1 MYSHRRKIFLFLKG
15 REKDM
20 EEAKLAPK
28 NFIEEFIQQDIQEKG
43 LSHIQTRFPPEPNGY
58 LHIGH
63 VKALYIDFSMAE
75 KFGGKCNLRFD
86 DTNPAKEDV
95 EFVEAIQDDI
105 HWMGFDWDK
114 LVYGSSYFDQTY
126 EIAKEFIK
134 KGLAYVD
141 ELTPEQMK
149 EYRGT
154 LTAPGKNSPYRDRPI
169 EESLDLFERMKNG
182 EFADGTLTLRAK
194 IDMSSPNICLRD
206 PTIYRVLHKH
216 HHQTGDKWCI
226 YPMYDFAH
234 PIQDCI
240 EGVTHSLCSL
250 EYEIHRPLYNWV
262 RDNCGLPAHPRQI
275 EFARLNMTHTKLS
288 KRYLRRL
295 VEEHFVSG
303 WDDPRM
309 PTLVGMRRRGYTPES
324 IHDFLRRAGIAKSD
338 SVVDIGLLEHCIRED
353 LNDKAPRAMAVLD
366 PIRVTL
372 TNWEEG
378 NIVYLPTEN
387 HPAHPEMGNRE
398 VAFGKHLLIERE
410 DFMEDAPK
418 KFFRLA
424 PGREVRLKAAYII
437 RCDEVVKDDA
447 GNVTELLCSVD
458 LTSLSGGEG
467 ANRKVKGTLHWVE
480 ETTAQPIEVRLYDY
494 MLKED
499 EPEDENDAETEG
511 EEEAEAAKEKDFT
524 DSFNWD
530 SVKVLD
536 HAVIEGGLKDA
547 KVGDHFQFM
556 RQGYFVV
563 DKDST
568 PERPVY
574 NRTVGLKGSY
584 KPE

>member
-1 MYSHRRKIFLFLKG
+1 MEAN
-15 REKDM
+15 EKTTS
-20 EEAKLAPK
+20 
-28 NFIEEFIQQDIQEKG
+28 NFIEEFVAQDIADGKVIGQV
-43 LSHIQTRFPPEPNGY
+43 QTRFPPEPNGY

-63 VKALYIDFSMAE
+63 VKALYIDFSIAE

-95 EFVEAIQDDI
+95 EYVDAIQDDI
-105 HWMGFDWDK
+105 RWMGFQWDK
-114 LVYGSSYFDQTY
+114 LVYGSSYFDKTY
-126 EIAKEFIK
+126 EIAVEFIK

-154 LTAPGKNSPYRDRPI
+154 LTEPGRNSPYRDRPV

-182 EFADGTLTLRAK
+182 EFPDGSLTLRAK
-194 IDMSSPNICLRD
+194 IDMSSPNICMRD
-206 PTIYRVLHKH
+206 PTIYRVLHKR

-234 PIQDCI
+234 PIQDCL

-250 EYEIHRPLYNWV
+250 EYEIHRPLYDWV
-262 RDNCGLPAHPRQI
+262 RDNCGLPARPRQI
-275 EFARLNMTHTKLS
+275 EFARLKMTHTMLS
-288 KRYLRRL
+288 KRYLRQL

-309 PTLVGMRRRGYTPES
+309 PTLVGMRRRGYTPAS
-324 IHDFLRRAGIAKSD
+324 IHDFLRRAGIAKAD

-353 LNDKAPRAMAVLD
+353 LNDKAPRAMAVLN
-366 PIRVTL
+366 PLRVTL

-378 NIVYLPTEN
+378 KIIRLRTEN
-387 HPAHPEMGNRE
+387 HPNHPEMGERE

-437 RCDEVVKDDA
+437 RCDEVVKDEA
-447 GNVTELLCSVD
+447 GNVVELLCSVD

-480 ETTAQPIEVRLYDY
+480 ESTAKPIEVRLYDY
-494 MLKED
+494 MLKEEGD
-499 EPEDENDAETEG
+499 EVEEAADLDEA
-511 EEEAEAAKEKDFT
+511 EEAEAPKEKDFT
-524 DSFNWD
+524 DFFNWD
-530 SVKVLD
+530 SIRVLD
-536 HAVIEGGLKDA
+536 RAVLEGDLAGA
-547 KVGDHFQFM
+547 KAGDHFQFL

-568 PERPVY
+568 QDRLVF
-574 NRTVGLKGSY
+574 NRTVELKGSY

>member
-1 MYSHRRKIFLFLKG
+1 MEAN
-15 REKDM
+15 EKTTS
-20 EEAKLAPK
+20 
-28 NFIEEFIQQDIQEKG
+28 NFIEEFVAQDIADGKVIGQV
-43 LSHIQTRFPPEPNGY
+43 QTRFPPEPNGY

-63 VKALYIDFSMAE
+63 VKALYIDFSIAE

-95 EFVEAIQDDI
+95 EYVDAIQDDI
-105 HWMGFDWDK
+105 RWMGFQWDK
-114 LVYGSSYFDQTY
+114 LVYGSSYFDKTY
-126 EIAKEFIK
+126 EIAVEFIK

-154 LTAPGKNSPYRDRPI
+154 LTEPGRNSPYRDRPV

-182 EFADGTLTLRAK
+182 EFPDGSLTLRAK
-194 IDMSSPNICLRD
+194 IDMSSPNICMRD
-206 PTIYRVLHKH
+206 PTIYRVLHKR

-234 PIQDCI
+234 PIQDCL

-250 EYEIHRPLYNWV
+250 EYEIHRPLYDWV
-262 RDNCGLPAHPRQI
+262 RDNCGLPARPRQI

-288 KRYLRRL
+288 KRYLRQL

-309 PTLVGMRRRGYTPES
+309 PTLVGMRRRGYTPAA
-324 IHDFLRRAGIAKSD
+324 IHDFLRRAGIAKAD

-353 LNDKAPRAMAVLD
+353 LNDKAPRAMAVLN
-366 PIRVTL
+366 PLRVTL

-378 NIVYLPTEN
+378 KIVRLKTEN
-387 HPAHPEMGNRE
+387 HPNHPEMGERE

-437 RCDEVVKDDA
+437 RCDEVVKDEA
-447 GNVTELLCSVD
+447 GNVVELLCSVD

-480 ETTAQPIEVRLYDY
+480 ESTAKPIEVRLYDY

-499 EPEDENDAETEG
+499 GDEPEEAADLEEG
-511 EEEAEAAKEKDFT
+511 EESEAPKEKDFT

-530 SVKVLD
+530 SIRVLD
-536 HAVIEGGLKDA
+536 RAVLEGDLAGA
-547 KVGDHFQFM
+547 KAGDHFQFL

-568 PERPVY
+568 QDRLVF
-574 NRTVGLKGSY
+574 NRTVELKGSY

>member
-1 MYSHRRKIFLFLKG
+1 MEAN
-15 REKDM
+15 EKTTS
-20 EEAKLAPK
+20 
-28 NFIEEFIQQDIQEKG
+28 NFIEEFVAQDIADGKVIGQV
-43 LSHIQTRFPPEPNGY
+43 QTRFPPEPNGY

-63 VKALYIDFSMAE
+63 VKALYIDFSIAE

-95 EFVEAIQDDI
+95 EYVDAIQDDI
-105 HWMGFDWDK
+105 RWMGFQWDK
-114 LVYGSSYFDQTY
+114 LVYGSSYFDKTY
-126 EIAKEFIK
+126 EIAVEFIK

-154 LTAPGKNSPYRDRPI
+154 LTEPGRNSPYRDRPV

-182 EFADGTLTLRAK
+182 EFPDGSLTLRAK
-194 IDMSSPNICLRD
+194 IDMSSPNICMRD
-206 PTIYRVLHKH
+206 PTIYRVLHKR

-234 PIQDCI
+234 PIQDCL

-250 EYEIHRPLYNWV
+250 EYEIHRPLYDWV
-262 RDNCGLPAHPRQI
+262 RDNCGLPARPRQI

-309 PTLVGMRRRGYTPES
+309 PTLVGMRRRGYTPAS
-324 IHDFLRRAGIAKSD
+324 IHDFLRRAGIAKAD

-353 LNDKAPRAMAVLD
+353 LNDKAPRAMAVLN
-366 PIRVTL
+366 PLRVTL

-378 NIVYLPTEN
+378 KIIRLKTEN
-387 HPAHPEMGNRE
+387 HPNHPEMGERE

-437 RCDEVVKDDA
+437 RCDEVVKDEA

-480 ETTAQPIEVRLYDY
+480 ESTAKPIEVRLYDY
-494 MLKED
+494 MLKEEGD
-499 EPEDENDAETEG
+499 EVEEAADLDEA
-511 EEEAEAAKEKDFT
+511 EEAEAPKEKDFT
-524 DSFNWD
+524 DFFNWD
-530 SVKVLD
+530 SIRVLD
-536 HAVIEGGLKDA
+536 RAVLEGDLAGA
-547 KVGDHFQFM
+547 KAGDHFQFL

-568 PERPVY
+568 QDRLVF
-574 NRTVGLKGSY
+574 NRTVELKGSY

>member
-1 MYSHRRKIFLFLKG
+1 MDVSNINTT
-15 REKDM
+15 
-20 EEAKLAPK
+20 
-28 NFIEEFIQQDIQEKG
+28 NFIEDFVKQDIEEG
-43 LSHIQTRFPPEPNGY
+43 AVTGNIQTRFPPEPNGY
-58 LHIGH
+58 IHIGH
-63 VKALYIDFSMAE
+63 VKAMYVDFSVAQ

-86 DTNPAKEDV
+86 DTNPSKEDV

-114 LVYGSSYFDQTY
+114 CVYGSSYFDKTY
-126 EIAKEFIK
+126 ELAKEFIK

-154 LTAPGKNSPYRDRPI
+154 LTKPGKNSPFRDRPTQ
-169 EESLDLFERMKNG
+169 ESLDLFERMKNG

-194 IDMSSPNICLRD
+194 IDMASPNICMRD
-206 PTIYRVLHKH
+206 PTIYRIMHKK

-240 EGVTHSLCSL
+240 EGITHSLCSL

-262 RDNCGLPAHPRQI
+262 RDNAGLPAHPRQI
-275 EFARLNMTHTKLS
+275 EFARLNITHTKLS

-309 PTLVGMRRRGYTPES
+309 PTLCGLRRRGYTPAS
-324 IHDFLRRAGIAKSD
+324 IHDFLGRVGIAKAD
-338 SVVDIGLLEHCIRED
+338 SVVDIQLLEHCVRED
-353 LNDKAPRAMAVLD
+353 LNESAPRAMAVLD
-366 PIRVTL
+366 PIKVTL

-378 NIVYLPTEN
+378 KIVYLKTEN
-387 HPAHPEMGNRE
+387 HPNHPEMGERE

-437 RCDEVVKDDA
+437 KCEEVVKDEN
-447 GNVTELLCSVD
+447 GNITELLCSVD
-458 LTSLSGGEG
+458 LNSVSGSEG
-467 ANRKVKGTLHWVE
+467 AERKVKGTLHWVE

-494 MLKED
+494 MLKE
-499 EPEDENDAETEG
+499 EETEDEAELDE
-511 EEEAEAAKEKDFT
+511 EEEAEAPARKDFT
-524 DSFNWD
+524 DDFNYD
-530 SVKVLD
+530 SIKVMKN
-536 HAVIEGGLKDA
+536 AYIEGALKGA

-568 PERPVY
+568 EDLPVY
-574 NRTVGLKGSY
+574 NRTVSLKGSY

>member
-1 MYSHRRKIFLFLKG
+1 MEANEKI
-15 REKDM
+15 
-20 EEAKLAPK
+20 AS
-28 NFIEEFIQQDIQEKG
+28 NFIEEFVQQDIAEGKVIGQV
-43 LSHIQTRFPPEPNGY
+43 QTRFPPEPNCY

-63 VKALYIDFSMAE
+63 VKALYVDFSIAE

-105 HWMGFDWDK
+105 RWMGFDWDK
-114 LVYGSSYFDQTY
+114 LVYGSSYFDKTY
-126 EIAKEFIK
+126 EIAVEFIK

-154 LTAPGKNSPYRDRPI
+154 LTQPGKNSPYRDRPI
-169 EESLDLFERMKNG
+169 EESLDLFERMKRG

-194 IDMSSPNICLRD
+194 IDMSSPNICMRD

-262 RDNCGLPAHPRQI
+262 RDNCGLPAKPRQI

-309 PTLVGMRRRGYTPES
+309 PTLVGMRRRGYTPAS
-324 IHDFLRRAGIAKSD
+324 IHDFLRRAGIAKAD
-338 SVVDIGLLEHCIRED
+338 SIVDIGLLEHCIRED
-353 LNDKAPRAMAVLD
+353 LNETAPRAMAVLD

-372 TNWEEG
+372 TNWEEDKL
-378 NIVYLPTEN
+378 VYLTVEN
-387 HPAHPEMGNRE
+387 HPNHPEMGTRQ
-398 VAFGKHLLIERE
+398 VAFGRHILIERE

-437 RCDEVVKDDA
+437 RCDEVVKDEQ
-447 GNVTELLCSVD
+447 GNIVELLCSVD
-458 LTSLSGGEG
+458 LDSASGSEG

-480 ETTAQPIEVRLYDY
+480 ETTAQPIEARLYDY
-494 MLKED
+494 MLKEEDAGD
-499 EPEDENDAETEG
+499 EADPEGDEDA
-511 EEEAEAAKEKDFT
+511 AEAPKKDFT
-524 DSFNWD
+524 DDFNWD
-530 SVKVLD
+530 SIQVMDK
-536 HAVIEGGLKDA
+536 AVIEGGLREA
-547 KVGDHFQFM
+547 KVGDHFQFL

-568 PERPVY
+568 PEKPVY

>member
-1 MYSHRRKIFLFLKG
+1 MEAN
-15 REKDM
+15 EKTTS
-20 EEAKLAPK
+20 
-28 NFIEEFIQQDIQEKG
+28 NFIEEFVAQDIADGKVIGQV
-43 LSHIQTRFPPEPNGY
+43 QTRFPPEPNGY

-63 VKALYIDFSMAE
+63 VKALYIDFSIAE

-95 EFVEAIQDDI
+95 EYVDAIQDDI
-105 HWMGFDWDK
+105 RWMGFQWDK
-114 LVYGSSYFDQTY
+114 LVYGSSYFDKTY
-126 EIAKEFIK
+126 EIAVEFIK

-154 LTAPGKNSPYRDRPI
+154 LTEPGRNSPYRDRPV

-182 EFADGTLTLRAK
+182 EFPDGSLTLRAK
-194 IDMSSPNICLRD
+194 IDMSSPNICMRD

-234 PIQDCI
+234 PIQDCL

-250 EYEIHRPLYNWV
+250 EYEIHRPLYDWV
-262 RDNCGLPAHPRQI
+262 RDNCGLPARPRQI

-309 PTLVGMRRRGYTPES
+309 PTLVGMRRRGYTPAS
-324 IHDFLRRAGIAKSD
+324 IHDFLRRAGIAKAD

-353 LNDKAPRAMAVLD
+353 LNDKAPRAMAVLN
-366 PIRVTL
+366 PLRVTL

-378 NIVYLPTEN
+378 KIIRLRTEN
-387 HPAHPEMGNRE
+387 HPNHPEMGERE

-437 RCDEVVKDDA
+437 RCDEVVKDEA

-480 ETTAQPIEVRLYDY
+480 ESTAKPIEVRLYDY

-499 EPEDENDAETEG
+499 GDEPEEAADLEEG
-511 EEEAEAAKEKDFT
+511 EENEAPKEKDFT

-530 SVKVLD
+530 SIRVLD
-536 HAVIEGGLKDA
+536 RAVLEGDLAGA
-547 KVGDHFQFM
+547 KAGDHFQFL

-568 PERPVY
+568 QDRLVF
-574 NRTVGLKGSY
+574 NRTVELKGSY

>member
-1 MYSHRRKIFLFLKG
+1 MEAN
-15 REKDM
+15 EKTTS
-20 EEAKLAPK
+20 
-28 NFIEEFIQQDIQEKG
+28 NFIEEFVAQDIADGKVIGQV
-43 LSHIQTRFPPEPNGY
+43 QTRFPPEPNGY

-63 VKALYIDFSMAE
+63 VKALYIDFSIAE

-95 EFVEAIQDDI
+95 EYVDAIQDDI
-105 HWMGFDWDK
+105 RWMGFQWDK
-114 LVYGSSYFDQTY
+114 LVYGSSYFDKTY
-126 EIAKEFIK
+126 EIAVEFIK

-154 LTAPGKNSPYRDRPI
+154 LTEPGRNSPYRDRPV

-182 EFADGTLTLRAK
+182 EFPDGSLTLRAK
-194 IDMSSPNICLRD
+194 IDMSSPNICMRD
-206 PTIYRVLHKH
+206 PTIYRVLHKR

-234 PIQDCI
+234 PIQDCL

-250 EYEIHRPLYNWV
+250 EYEIHRPLYDWV
-262 RDNCGLPAHPRQI
+262 RDNCGLPARPRQI

-288 KRYLRRL
+288 KRYLRQL

-309 PTLVGMRRRGYTPES
+309 PTLVGMRRRGYTPAA
-324 IHDFLRRAGIAKSD
+324 IHDFLRRAGIAKAD

-353 LNDKAPRAMAVLD
+353 LNDKAPRAMAVLN
-366 PIRVTL
+366 PLRVTL

-378 NIVYLPTEN
+378 KIVRLKTEN
-387 HPAHPEMGNRE
+387 HPNHPEMGERE

-437 RCDEVVKDDA
+437 RCDEVVKDEA
-447 GNVTELLCSVD
+447 GNVVELLCSVD

-480 ETTAQPIEVRLYDY
+480 ESTAKPIEVRLYDY

-499 EPEDENDAETEG
+499 GGEPEEAADLEEG
-511 EEEAEAAKEKDFT
+511 EESEAPKEKDFT
-524 DSFNWD
+524 DFFNWD
-530 SVKVLD
+530 SIRVLD
-536 HAVIEGGLKDA
+536 HAVLEGDLAGA
-547 KVGDHFQFM
+547 KAGDHFQFL

-568 PERPVY
+568 QDRLVF
-574 NRTVGLKGSY
+574 NRTVELKGSY